1 MAQPEIPIID
11 IAPFRDNRDTDAADH
26 VVETIRRACED
37 IGFFVILGHGV
48 PQDLVERMYRTSRAF
63 FDLPGETKARVGHS
77 GDQPGGLMY
86 FPMQA
91 ESLAASRGEQ
101 RPGDL
106 KESLDYG
113 PGFSGGPWP
122 HSPAGLQ
129 AVWHEYYEAM
139 SELARDLRRIFA
151 RGIGLSEDYFED
163 KFDRHHSSLRVI
175 DYVDQ
180 TEEPLPGQLRAGEH
194 TDYGFLTILRSEDSS
209 GGLQVRPHNGD
220 WMDVP
225 TVADSFVVNIG
236 DVMMRW
242 TNDRWVSTLH
252 RVVNPS
258 SRHQPSRR
266 ISIPFFHNPNVDA
279 VVECLDAFRDADHP
293 ARYEPVRYGDYAL
306 MRYRQTHGE
315 TA

>member
-1 MAQPEIPIID
+1 
-11 IAPFRDNRDTDAADH
+11 
-26 VVETIRRACED
+26 
-37 IGFFVILGHGV
+37 
-48 PQDLVERMYRTSRAF
+48 
-63 FDLPGETKARVGHS
+63 
-77 GDQPGGLMY
+77 
-86 FPMQA
+86 
-91 ESLAASRGEQ
+91 
-101 RPGDL
+101 
-106 KESLDYG
+106 
-113 PGFSGGPWP
+113 
-122 HSPAGLQ
+122 
-129 AVWHEYYEAM
+129 M

-252 RVVNPS
+252 RVVNPP

-279 VVECLDAFRDADHP
+279 VVECLDAFRDADHCRSERASP
-293 ARYEPVRYGDYAL
+293 VLDSIRCASGRTTCGPWYAQDGLDEDREQSARCRRRATEPSRAAPG
-306 MRYRQTHGE
+306 RR
-315 TA
+315 